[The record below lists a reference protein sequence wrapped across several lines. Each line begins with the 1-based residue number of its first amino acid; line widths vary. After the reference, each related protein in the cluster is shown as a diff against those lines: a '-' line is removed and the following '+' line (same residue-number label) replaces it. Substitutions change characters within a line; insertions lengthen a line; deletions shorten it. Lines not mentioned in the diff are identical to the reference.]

1 MSKNKKY
8 QYTFFCLISF
18 VIIFNGGNSNLII
31 QLNFIF
37 LSIFF
42 LFCLK
47 DKNYFLHLRNF
58 LFKNKNSIY
67 FFILF
72 MIFLVFQIIYLP
84 ENILKYF
91 SYEKYKYINLFENVN
106 YGSISLN
113 PLNSYFQILNF
124 LALLLVIFIN
134 KMILYTNNHLK
145 RFYIFLSFVG
155 FLSSFVA
162 VFFFLNGNTDFLI
175 FQNSFYS
182 DSSTGFFI
190 NRTVFSIFLLFC
202 FISCVEL
209 LKIYQ
214 LSNSKKDYFI
224 LKIYVRLFL
233 IFITIG
239 IITSF
244 SRIGNFLLL
253 ITIFFYL
260 INEIVINKLKNK
272 SFLMMILFLIVIDL
286 VILGFYF
293 GASQLIDRFYFLNE
307 ELGNSKQMHEYISR
321 FKLINFSL
329 QQINNFLF
337 FGYGSG
343 SYETLFQLNYINPN
357 NKFAN
362 HAHSD
367 LLEFF
372 GEFGLIG
379 FSLFLMSFFRFLI
392 DKKNY
397 HFVNIILFTYLSIL
411 LIFDFSLHIPIIQ
424 ILFIIFFSFSGRNY
438 GSSR

>member
-134 KMILYTNNHLK
+134 KMIYIQTIILKDFTFFCHL
-145 RFYIFLSFVG
+145 G

-162 VFFFLNGNTDFLI
+162 VFFF
-175 FQNSFYS
+175 
-182 DSSTGFFI
+182 
-190 NRTVFSIFLLFC
+190 
-202 FISCVEL
+202 
-209 LKIYQ
+209 
-214 LSNSKKDYFI
+214 
-224 LKIYVRLFL
+224 
-233 IFITIG
+233 
-239 IITSF
+239 
-244 SRIGNFLLL
+244 
-253 ITIFFYL
+253 
-260 INEIVINKLKNK
+260 
-272 SFLMMILFLIVIDL
+272 
-286 VILGFYF
+286 
-293 GASQLIDRFYFLNE
+293 
-307 ELGNSKQMHEYISR
+307 
-321 FKLINFSL
+321 
-329 QQINNFLF
+329 
-337 FGYGSG
+337 
-343 SYETLFQLNYINPN
+343 
-357 NKFAN
+357 
-362 HAHSD
+362 
-367 LLEFF
+367 
-372 GEFGLIG
+372 
-379 FSLFLMSFFRFLI
+379 
-392 DKKNY
+392 
-397 HFVNIILFTYLSIL
+397 
-411 LIFDFSLHIPIIQ
+411 
-424 ILFIIFFSFSGRNY
+424 
-438 GSSR
+438 